1 MLISELT
8 QEHLDVKNALIATQK
23 RLLKCNEKTIATQKE
38 VIALL
43 EAQLKE
49 ANTII
54 SKIDDYSNA
63 VKALQERI
71 K

>member
-1 MLISELT
+1 MLISIT
-8 QEHLDVKNALIATQK
+8 QEHLNVKNELIATQSQ
-23 RLLKCNEKTIATQKE
+23 LLERYEKVIATQKE
-38 VIALL
+38 AIALL

-49 ANTII
+49 ANSVIA
-54 SKIDDYSNA
+54 KIDDYSNA

>member
-1 MLISELT
+1 MLISIT
-8 QEHLDVKNALIATQK
+8 QEHLNVKNALIATQSQ
-23 RLLKCNEKTIATQKE
+23 LLERYEKVIATQKE
-38 VIALL
+38 AIALL

-49 ANTII
+49 ANSVIA
-54 SKIDDYSNA
+54 KIDDYSNA